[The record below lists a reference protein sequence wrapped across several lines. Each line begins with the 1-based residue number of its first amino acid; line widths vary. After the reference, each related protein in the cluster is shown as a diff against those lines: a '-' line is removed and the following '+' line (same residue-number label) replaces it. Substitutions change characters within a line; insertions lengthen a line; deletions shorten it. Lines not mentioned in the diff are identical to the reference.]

1 MTKLG
6 ATKNCIISLAMTLL
20 FSSVARFL
28 QLKVKTETEQT
39 SQIDLSDALIK
50 AYEGSILILS
60 AGETLRE

>member
-1 MTKLG
+1 
-6 ATKNCIISLAMTLL
+6 MTLL

-39 SQIDLSDALIK
+39 SQIDLSDALTK
-50 AYEGSILILS
+50 AYRGSTLILS